1 MVILPQRGELWLAD
15 LSPTQGHEQTGRRP
29 VLIISA
35 NEFNAGPA
43 TLVFALPVTRTDR
56 RIPFHIAV
64 DPPEGGLKSRSFI
77 LCDSLRSISRERLG
91 VAPWGAVS
99 PATLG
104 KVAYALRIL
113 LDL

>member
-43 TLVFALPVTRTDR
+43 TLVFALPITRT
-56 RIPFHIAV
+56 

-91 VAPWGAVS
+91 AAPWGAVS